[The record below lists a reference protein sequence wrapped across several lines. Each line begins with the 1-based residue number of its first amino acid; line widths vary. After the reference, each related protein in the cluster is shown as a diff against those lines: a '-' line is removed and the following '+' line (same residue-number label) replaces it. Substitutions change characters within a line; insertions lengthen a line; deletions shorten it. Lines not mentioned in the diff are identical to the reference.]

1 MTNQETNVGTAYVPA
16 MWRALEIALLGPEHG
31 PNPQVGAVIVDE
43 NNEIVGEGWHQG
55 SGTAH
60 AEVMAL
66 ESVAHRKDANG
77 KLPAGFTAVV
87 TLEPCN
93 HTGKTGPCAEA
104 LIAAGIT
111 RVVYAVKDPGVNSAN
126 GAATLRAAG
135 IEVIDSVLADRAE
148 LQGKVWLTSMR
159 KQRPFVTL
167 KWASTL
173 DGRAAANDGTSKWIT
188 GQEAR
193 HDVHLRRSNVDAII
207 AGTGT
212 ILADDAQLSA
222 RLPQGGYYP
231 HQPLRV
237 VIGQAELA
245 KTLRVFDDTAE
256 TVQFK
261 TQDLGQILTELFER
275 GVRHAFVEGGP
286 TLASAFIEAELFDR
300 VLVYQAPLLVGGQN
314 PTVRNIG
321 ASTMAD
327 ATELEFIETKML
339 GKDILLIA
347 EPKGKN

>member
-1 MTNQETNVGTAYVPA
+1 MSEQHSQRSTQYVPA

-43 NNEIVGEGWHQG
+43 NNDIVGEGWHQG
-55 SGTAH
+55 SGSAH

-77 KLPAGFTAVV
+77 KLPSGFTAVV

-104 LIAAGIT
+104 LIEAGIT
-111 RVVYAVKDPGVNSAN
+111 RVVYAVADPGVISAN

-135 IEVIDSVLADRAE
+135 IEVIEGVLNDRAE
-148 LQGKVWLTSMR
+148 LQSKVWLTSMR
-159 KQRPFVTL
+159 KRRPFVTL

-231 HQPLRV
+231 RQPLRV
-237 VIGQAELA
+237 VVGQAEIA
-245 KTLRVFDDTAE
+245 KTLRVFDDSAE

-261 TQDLGQILTELFER
+261 TQDIKQILTELFER
-275 GVRHAFVEGGP
+275 GARHVLVEGGP
-286 TLASAFIEAELFDR
+286 TLVSAFIEAKLFDR
-300 VLVYQAPLLVGGQN
+300 VLVYQAPLLVGGQI
-314 PTVRNIG
+314 PTVRDIG
-321 ASTMAD
+321 ANTMAE

-339 GKDILLIA
+339 GNDILLIA
-347 EPKGKN
+347 EPKGGN

>member
-1 MTNQETNVGTAYVPA
+1 MSEQHSQRSTQYVPA

-43 NNEIVGEGWHQG
+43 NNDIVGEGWHQG
-55 SGTAH
+55 SGSAH

-77 KLPAGFTAVV
+77 KLPSGFTAVV

-104 LIAAGIT
+104 LIEAGIT
-111 RVVYAVKDPGVNSAN
+111 RVVYAVADPGVISAN

-135 IEVIDSVLADRAE
+135 IEVIEGVLNDRAE

-159 KQRPFVTL
+159 KRRPFVTL

-231 HQPLRV
+231 RQPLRV
-237 VIGQAELA
+237 VVGQAEIA
-245 KTLRVFDDTAE
+245 KTLRVFDDSAE

-261 TQDLGQILTELFER
+261 TQDIKQILTELFER
-275 GVRHAFVEGGP
+275 GARHVLVEGGP
-286 TLASAFIEAELFDR
+286 TLVSAFIEAKLFDR
-300 VLVYQAPLLVGGQN
+300 VLVYQAPLLVGGQI
-314 PTVRNIG
+314 PTVRDIG
-321 ASTMAD
+321 ANTMAE

-339 GKDILLIA
+339 GNDILLIA
-347 EPKGKN
+347 EPKGGN

>member
-1 MTNQETNVGTAYVPA
+1 MSEQHSQQGTEYVPA

-66 ESVAHRKDANG
+66 ESVTHRKDANG
-77 KLPAGFTAVV
+77 KLPVGFTAVV

-104 LIAAGIT
+104 LIEAGIT
-111 RVVYAVKDPGVNSAN
+111 RVVYAVADPGVISAN

-135 IEVIDSVLADRAE
+135 IEVIEGVLHERAQ

-159 KQRPFVTL
+159 KRRPFVTL

-237 VIGQAELA
+237 VVGQAELA
-245 KTLRVFDDTAE
+245 KTLRVFDESAE
-256 TVQFK
+256 TIQFK
-261 TQDLGQILTELFER
+261 SQDLAAILTELFER
-275 GVRHAFVEGGP
+275 GVRHALVEGGP
-286 TLASAFIEAELFDR
+286 TLASAFIEAELFDE
-300 VLVYQAPLLVGGQN
+300 VLIYQAPLLVGGQI
-314 PTVRNIG
+314 PTVRDIG
-321 ASTMAD
+321 ANTMAE

-339 GKDILLIA
+339 GNDILLIA
-347 EPKGKN
+347 EPKGGN